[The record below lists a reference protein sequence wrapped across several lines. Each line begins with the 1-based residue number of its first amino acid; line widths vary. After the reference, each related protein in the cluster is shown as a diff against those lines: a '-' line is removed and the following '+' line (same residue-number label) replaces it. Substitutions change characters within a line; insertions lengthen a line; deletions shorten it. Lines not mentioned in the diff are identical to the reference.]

1 MSKHRSQIR
10 GALIA
15 GGCLLAAITVAR
27 SDFANSGPT
36 APGPGGP
43 EPTMRQELKGAPPK
57 SSSAPRVT
65 VVETTLSDHQTSIVG
80 YGETAPRYHLQ
91 LVAEVNGRV
100 THISP
105 KLETGALFKKGELLV
120 ELDDTSYK
128 QALASAQYDLHDAE
142 VEMLQETLDAEQA
155 KDEWKRSGLK
165 GDPESELV
173 LHEPQLKAAKSK
185 LAMVRQSVA
194 TASADLAKTRITAPF
209 DALVISRDVQPGSY
223 ASTGTQLV
231 ELYSTDRIETSIPLS
246 DAQWDKLPAP
256 AELLAEKWPVRLL
269 SDDSERS
276 WEGYVTRIEQHVNS
290 ENRQR
295 ALIVAVD
302 NPLDQEIPLYSG
314 AFVRAEIPGW
324 NISGV
329 WRIPE
334 SSLTQDL
341 TIWYVDESSQLAK
354 AQADVVFADNE
365 SVYIRPIE
373 SINSTSVAVYPLSSY
388 LPGMR
393 VEAQFQEDE

>member
-1 MSKHRSQIR
+1 
-10 GALIA
+10 
-15 GGCLLAAITVAR
+15 
-27 SDFANSGPT
+27 
-36 APGPGGP
+36 
-43 EPTMRQELKGAPPK
+43 MRQELKGAPPK